1 MSETSQAIIRQM
13 TDMEFYPEIADM
25 QKTNLNHYNRFPMT
39 DILALGMSFAPV
51 VEAMQNFIPKIVSPN
66 SMICRVTLTKSCHLA
81 AFHDGS
87 GFLGTALNAN
97 NTIAGQA
104 RINPIKTSAG
114 VMKCNPYMMIIA
126 AALICI
132 NKKIDAIKKTQ
143 DDILA
148 FLEQKE
154 RAKIQGNLKFLTE
167 TMNNYKFNWDNE
179 KYCNHHH
186 IKVLDIKQET
196 EQSIE
201 LYRSRIDGVFNN
213 SGLFHTSWD
222 VNAKK
227 DKLFAYLGDY
237 QMAVY
242 LYAFSSYV
250 EVLLLGNFEEG
261 YIKRVMEKVEQ
272 YALDYR
278 ELFTEVSAKLEKF
291 SKDSVK
297 SNAMRGFGNVSKFL
311 GQAASNVPLF
321 KDNKI
326 DKGLVNN
333 GELLEKAEVEFNQS
347 VSKELSVRRSVD
359 VSAFLEN
366 LRMINN
372 LYNHPVQM
380 LFDTENVYLKQ
391 IA

>member
-1 MSETSQAIIRQM
+1 MPR
-13 TDMEFYPEIADM
+13 
-25 QKTNLNHYNRFPMT
+25 
-39 DILALGMSFAPV
+39 
-51 VEAMQNFIPKIVSPN
+51 
-66 SMICRVTLTKSCHLA
+66 
-81 AFHDGS
+81 
-87 GFLGTALNAN
+87 
-97 NTIAGQA
+97 
-104 RINPIKTSAG
+104 KTS
-114 VMKCNPYMMIIA
+114 Y
-126 AALICI
+126 L
-132 NKKIDAIKKTQ
+132 
-143 DDILA
+143 
-148 FLEQKE
+148 
-154 RAKIQGNLKFLTE
+154 
-167 TMNNYKFNWDNE
+167 
-179 KYCNHHH
+179 
-186 IKVLDIKQET
+186 
-196 EQSIE
+196 
-201 LYRSRIDGVFNN
+201 RI
-213 SGLFHTSWD
+213 S
-222 VNAKK
+222 VN
-227 DKLFAYLGDY
+227 KLFAYLGDY

-311 GQAASNVPLF
+311 GQAVSNVPLF

>member
-1 MSETSQAIIRQM
+1 
-13 TDMEFYPEIADM
+13 
-25 QKTNLNHYNRFPMT
+25 
-39 DILALGMSFAPV
+39 
-51 VEAMQNFIPKIVSPN
+51 
-66 SMICRVTLTKSCHLA
+66 
-81 AFHDGS
+81 
-87 GFLGTALNAN
+87 
-97 NTIAGQA
+97 
-104 RINPIKTSAG
+104 
-114 VMKCNPYMMIIA
+114 MKCNPYMMIIA

>member
-1 MSETSQAIIRQM
+1 M
-13 TDMEFYPEIADM
+13 
-25 QKTNLNHYNRFPMT
+25 
-39 DILALGMSFAPV
+39 
-51 VEAMQNFIPKIVSPN
+51 
-66 SMICRVTLTKSCHLA
+66 
-81 AFHDGS
+81 
-87 GFLGTALNAN
+87 
-97 NTIAGQA
+97 
-104 RINPIKTSAG
+104 
-114 VMKCNPYMMIIA
+114 
-126 AALICI
+126 
-132 NKKIDAIKKTQ
+132 
-143 DDILA
+143 
-148 FLEQKE
+148 
-154 RAKIQGNLKFLTE
+154 
-167 TMNNYKFNWDNE
+167 
-179 KYCNHHH
+179 
-186 IKVLDIKQET
+186 LDIKQET